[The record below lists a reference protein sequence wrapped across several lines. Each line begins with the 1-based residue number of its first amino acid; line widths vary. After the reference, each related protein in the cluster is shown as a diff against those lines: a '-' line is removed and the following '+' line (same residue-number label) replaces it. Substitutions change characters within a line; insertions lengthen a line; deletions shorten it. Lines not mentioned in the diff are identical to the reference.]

1 MGDDMKEGMSGTKR
15 GQVLCI
21 GLLLLVIGTLSFVYW
36 SGKKQV
42 WFCDEIYTYESS
54 NGFEQEWPAVYVD
67 QWMTGADVEAFFAAD
82 QDRLALNDITVRLY
96 NDHVPLYFWLFRTV
110 SFLFFKGSGTIWI
123 GLSINLVFYLIVL
136 GLGYGVMVRLTKRPL
151 LSGAAMLLTG
161 VANRLMM
168 EQATVLRMYMMLLL
182 AEALLLLGALWIL
195 KEADKGK
202 MAPGV
207 FLYLAAVSVAG
218 FLTHYDYWIFY
229 GVTAALFCLWLLVS
243 AVRKERKRFWAS
255 AAFWYAAAWAGNFVV
270 SLFVTIGIFPYCQWN
285 LNKGKGQTALKS
297 IFDFSADKLEQIG
310 WGYKRLAASLFGESV
325 SAAAGLLIIFGCI
338 LGGGIIL
345 YRKKEH
351 NRLTGM
357 ILTVLTAQLY
367 QIAVCFTMPDAWEER
382 YLWGSFTFMMIC
394 AVWGGILVLEEI
406 FAKVRNEK
414 RRSVFRRI
422 TFSVLAVGILLG
434 EIMVMDGGN
443 GIAYLFHPDKDV
455 ALLEEHREKPWI
467 VYGTTVGVYSY
478 YDWIIPE
485 QICFLSQDRTAED
498 KAAARR
504 LEGDS
509 FVLYIY
515 EDYLPEALA
524 FFEQELGGEL
534 DARYLTKSTNL
545 TVYLVERA
553 EGGE

>member
-1 MGDDMKEGMSGTKR
+1 MKKGISGGKR
-15 GQVLCI
+15 GQALWT

-82 QDRLALNDITVRLY
+82 WDRLSLDDITVRLY
-96 NDHVPLYFWLFRTV
+96 NDHVPLYFWLFRAV
-110 SFLFFKGSGTIWI
+110 SLFFFKGSGTIWI

-136 GLGYGVMVRLTKRPL
+136 GLGYGVMVRLTDRPL

-161 VANRLMM
+161 VFNRLMM

-195 KEADKGK
+195 KEADKDK
-202 MAPGV
+202 MTPGV
-207 FLYLAAVSVAG
+207 FLYLAAVSVGG

-229 GVTAALFCLWLLVS
+229 GITAALFCLWLLAL
-243 AVRKERKRFWAS
+243 AVRKGKKRFWA
-255 AAFWYAAAWAGNFVV
+255 AAGFRYAAAWAGNFVF
-270 SLFVTIGIFPYCQWN
+270 SLFVTIRLFPYCQWN
-285 LNKGKGQTALKS
+285 LNRGKGQTALKS

-310 WGYKRLAASLFGESV
+310 WGYRRLAASLFGETV
-325 SAAAGLLIIFGCI
+325 PAAVGLLVIFGCI
-338 LGGGIIL
+338 AGGMVIL
-345 YRKKEH
+345 YKKREKK
-351 NRLTGM
+351 RLAGM

-394 AVWGGILVLEEI
+394 AVWGGILVLEEV
-406 FAKVRNEK
+406 FAKVRDEK
-414 RRSVFRRI
+414 RRKSFRRI

-443 GIAYLFHPDKDV
+443 GIAYLFHPEKNV
-455 ALLEEHREKPWI
+455 ALLKEHRAKPWI

-478 YDWIIPE
+478 YDWILPE
-485 QICFLSQDRTAED
+485 QICFLSQERTDQDRD
-498 KAAARR
+498 AARR
-504 LEGDS
+504 VAGDS
-509 FVLYIY
+509 FILYIY
-515 EDYLPEALA
+515 EDYLPEALE
-524 FFEQELGGEL
+524 FFGQELGGEL
-534 DARYLTKSTNL
+534 EARYLTKSTNL
-545 TVYLVERA
+545 TVYLVEPA
-553 EGGE
+553 EGEE